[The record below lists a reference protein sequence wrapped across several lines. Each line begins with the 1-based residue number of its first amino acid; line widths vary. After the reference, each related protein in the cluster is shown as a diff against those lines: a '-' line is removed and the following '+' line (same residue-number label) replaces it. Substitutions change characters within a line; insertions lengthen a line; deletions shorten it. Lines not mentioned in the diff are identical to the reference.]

1 MANILII
8 NRRTDEFA
16 EYDRY
21 IDHDRHRVAYITV
34 PGWRAPQEAYAVIR
48 LESLDDAEAV
58 MAAATRCHAALGS
71 LDTVLALSEL
81 DVLAGARIRDLFG
94 VPGLGER
101 EMRRLRDKP
110 AMKEAVRAAGLRVP
124 DHALVRT
131 PADVAAFAAGRDV
144 MVKPRMGVG
153 SVGCVRVPAG
163 AAAPPLETCMEAEEF
178 VPGPIWHVDGLM
190 RAGARVLAKASRYI
204 GTCYDLLRGR
214 PLGSA
219 VQSGPQADDV
229 LRFAGA
235 CLKALDFETGAFHL
249 EIIEAPD
256 GLVFLEVGARVGGG
270 PIPKVFRDVYGID
283 LFQEWIRLEMG
294 EDVSPPALPE
304 GVCSGFLMVPGRP
317 GRRVTRI
324 SSLAGRI
331 EHLYAETLALPGHE
345 FTRDAD
351 VDRVADFHFRAPTP
365 AAVEEAIAETL
376 NAFDAAFA

>member
-21 IDHDRHRVAYITV
+21 IDHGLHQVAYVTV
-34 PGWRAPQEAYAVIR
+34 PGWQAPREAYAVIR
-48 LESLDDAEAV
+48 LESLDDVDAV
-58 MAAATRCHAALGS
+58 VSAAARCHAALGG
-71 LDTVLALSEL
+71 LDTVLALSEM

-94 VPGLGER
+94 VPGRGER

-124 DHALVRT
+124 DFALVRT
-131 PADVAAFAAGRDV
+131 PAEVTAFAAGRDV

-163 AAAPPLETCMEAEEF
+163 SAAPPLEAVMEAEEF

-190 RAGARVLAKASRYI
+190 RAGAPVLAKASRYI

-219 VQSGPQADDV
+219 VQSGPPADDV

-235 CLKALDFETGAFHL
+235 CLKALDFGTGAFHL

-270 PIPKVFRDVYGID
+270 PIPKVFHDVYGID
-283 LFQEWIRLEMG
+283 LFEEWIKLELG
-294 EDVSPPALPE
+294 EDVRPPSPPE
-304 GVCSGFLMVPGRP
+304 GLYSGFLMIPGRP
-317 GRRVTRI
+317 GHRVTRI
-324 SSLAGRI
+324 TSLTGRI
-331 EHLYAETLALPGHE
+331 DHLYGETLALPGHT
-345 FTRDAD
+345 FTREPD

-365 AAVEEAIAETL
+365 ADVEQAIGRALE
-376 NAFDAAFA
+376 AFAAVFH